1 MSIMILN
8 WLRNRENS
16 KAVSFFSK
24 EYWAYVFKFF
34 LMLIIVIFVIFLTL
48 KFFSLTSTPEYI
60 ILGSVIFVSLISWA
74 ILSKFTGILWFD
86 NNFYDLNKGSMRI
99 WITKKNFNNF
109 TKSVFVP
116 SLLVSIFTVIL
127 YLIFVTQGTPR

>member
-1 MSIMILN
+1 MILN
-8 WLRNRENS
+8 WLRDRENS

-86 NNFYDLNKGSMRI
+86 NNFYDFNKGSMRI
-99 WITKKNFNNF
+99 WISKKNFNNF
-109 TKSVFVP
+109 TKTVFLP

-127 YLIFVTQGTPR
+127 YLVFVTKGTLR